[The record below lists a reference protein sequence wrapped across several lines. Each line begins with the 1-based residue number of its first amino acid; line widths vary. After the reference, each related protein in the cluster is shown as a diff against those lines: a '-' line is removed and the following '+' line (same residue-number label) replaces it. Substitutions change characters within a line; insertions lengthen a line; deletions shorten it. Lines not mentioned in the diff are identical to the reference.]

1 LIEIRNLIKS
11 YGDSPIIRGMDL
23 HIHKGEFVFLQGSS
37 GSGKSTLLKLIYR
50 DIEHFEGEISI
61 NGNPIAM
68 MPRYQLRRLVGVIFQ
83 SHELLERKTALEN
96 VALAGEVIG
105 RKETDIHKEAM
116 LLLERVGL
124 ATKCRLFPH
133 QLSGGEQQR
142 VAIARALLNRPS
154 VLLADEPS
162 GNLDYENAVNIIRLL
177 REINREDRIAM
188 VIVTHANELV
198 REFPARTLIM
208 NHGRLIELDHTQV
221 LSS

>member
-1 LIEIRNLIKS
+1 
-11 YGDSPIIRGMDL
+11 MDL
-23 HIHKGEFVFLQGSS
+23 HIRKGEFVFLRGSS

-50 DIEHFEGEISI
+50 DIEQFEGEITVSGSSI
-61 NGNPIAM
+61 SE
-68 MPRYQLRRLVGVIFQ
+68 MPRYELRRMVGVIFQ

-96 VALAGEVIG
+96 VALAGEVVG
-105 RKETDIHKEAM
+105 RKEAEIRKEAVH
-116 LLLERVGL
+116 LLERVGL
-124 ATKCRLFPH
+124 ASKAHMFPH

-142 VAIARALLNRPS
+142 VAIARALLNRPA

-177 REINREDRIAM
+177 KEINREDRITM
-188 VIVTHANELV
+188 LIVTHADDLV

-208 NHGRLIELDHTQV
+208 NHGRLIELDHSQV

>member
-1 LIEIRNLIKS
+1 
-11 YGDSPIIRGMDL
+11 MDL
-23 HIHKGEFVFLQGSS
+23 HIRKGEFVFLRGSS

-50 DIEHFEGEISI
+50 DIEQFEGEITV
-61 NGNPIAM
+61 GGRPIAQ
-68 MPRYQLRRLVGVIFQ
+68 MPRYELRRLVGVVFQ

-96 VALAGEVIG
+96 VALAGEVVG
-105 RKETDIHKEAM
+105 RKEAEIRKEAA

-124 ATKCRLFPH
+124 ATKTHLFPH

-142 VAIARALLNRPS
+142 VAIARALLNRPA

-177 REINREDRIAM
+177 REINREEQITM
-188 VIVTHANELV
+188 LIVTHADDLV

-208 NHGRLIELDHTQV
+208 NHGRLIELDHSQV